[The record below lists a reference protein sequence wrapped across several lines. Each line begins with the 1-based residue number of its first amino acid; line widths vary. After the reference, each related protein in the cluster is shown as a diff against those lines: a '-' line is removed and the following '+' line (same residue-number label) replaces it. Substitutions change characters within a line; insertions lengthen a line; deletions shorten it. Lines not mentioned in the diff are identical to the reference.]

1 MSRISSLTLEAA
13 SETVRSLLEGVLAL
27 GGGGRLLNLH
37 LEMANSPAVLASY
50 LGLRQAVSGHGTLD
64 RKTGA
69 AIMLAVGQVDHSAYT
84 LAVSTQ
90 VALRAG
96 WTAEETVEL
105 RSGKTS
111 DSKLGTL
118 LAVVEQA
125 AAGAGRV
132 DDATWQA
139 AQAAGWSAPQLVEA
153 FAYLGLALYVDY
165 FTNFVGTELDVPAA
179 PALSVR

>member
-1 MSRISSLTLEAA
+1 MSRVASLPLEAA
-13 SETVRSLLEGVLAL
+13 LDTVRSLLEGVLAL

-37 LEMANSPAVLASY
+37 TEMANSPAVLASY

-69 AIMLAVGQVDHSAYT
+69 AIMLAVGQVDRSEYA

-96 WTAEETVEL
+96 WSGEETVEL

-111 DSKLGTL
+111 DSKLAKL
-118 LAVVEQA
+118 LTVVREA
-125 AAGAGRV
+125 AASAGRV
-132 DDATWQA
+132 DDETWQA
-139 AQAAGWSAPQLVEA
+139 AQTSGWSEDQLVDA
-153 FAYLGLALYVDY
+153 FAYVGLALYVDY
-165 FTNFVGTELDVPAA
+165 FTNFAGTPLDVPAA
-179 PALSVR
+179 LPVSGR